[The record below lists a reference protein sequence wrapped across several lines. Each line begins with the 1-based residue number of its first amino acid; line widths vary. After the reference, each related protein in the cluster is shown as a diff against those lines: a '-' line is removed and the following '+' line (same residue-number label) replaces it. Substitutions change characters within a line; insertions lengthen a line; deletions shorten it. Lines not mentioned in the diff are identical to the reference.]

1 MLDSRHC
8 WSQHTHCTDIRTQRC
23 ALPAGTPMWVQVPQA
38 YQPYRLWQLARGLCL
53 GSALGGPEWLQT
65 LLGLLIVLWVF
76 NYGAQMQ
83 FSPWL
88 YRWHLQPTDTES

>member
-1 MLDSRHC
+1 MGTALTSG
-8 WSQHTHCTDIRTQRC
+8 QKGCT
-23 ALPAGTPMWVQVPQA
+23 LPAGTPMWVQVPQA

-88 YRWHLQPTDTES
+88 YRWHLQPTNTDS